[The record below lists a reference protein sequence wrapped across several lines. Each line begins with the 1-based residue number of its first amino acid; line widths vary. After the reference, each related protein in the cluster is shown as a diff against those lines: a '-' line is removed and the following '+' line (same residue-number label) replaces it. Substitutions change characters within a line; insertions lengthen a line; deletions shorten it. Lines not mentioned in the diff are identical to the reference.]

1 VGGAWG
7 AGAASGAGEGG
18 GGRGAREARA
28 RACGGVWSGRD
39 ASIGEAGG
47 ASAAWGGRRAGQD
60 RFGTIYRIYYKDSF
74 GALIVFDLTDKSTF
88 QSVER
93 WKSQVDSKVKLPGG
107 EPLPVILVANKCDLK
122 DRAIDTA
129 ILDDYC
135 REHGFAGWIETSA
148 KDNINVDE
156 AFQMLV
162 REILKHPDAFEA
174 QKAAKAARAKDAA
187 AVDLTDAP
195 AAASGGCC

>member
-1 VGGAWG
+1 MGRGRAARATEAVRAAVPGGADG
-7 AGAASGAGEGG
+7 AQGG
-18 GGRGAREARA
+18 GHGGSEGRRR
-28 RACGGVWSGRD
+28 GR
-39 ASIGEAGG
+39 
-47 ASAAWGGRRAGQD
+47 GGRRAGQD

-74 GALIVFDLTDKSTF
+74 GALIVFDLTDKTTF

-148 KDNINVDE
+148 KDNIHVDE
-156 AFQMLV
+156 SFQMLV

-174 QKAAKAARAKDAA
+174 QKAAKAARAKDTA
-187 AVDLTDAP
+187 AVDLTDSGAP
-195 AAASGGCC
+195 ASGGCC